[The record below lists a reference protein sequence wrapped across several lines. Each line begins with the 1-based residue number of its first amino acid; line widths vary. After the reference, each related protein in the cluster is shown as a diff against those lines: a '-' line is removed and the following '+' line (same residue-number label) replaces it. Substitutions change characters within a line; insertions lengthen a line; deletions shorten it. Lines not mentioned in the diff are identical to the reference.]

1 MSVHPRLMSPGQGMG
16 AAGGPDTHAMN
27 PIPGLDVGDAFRN
40 ARS

>member
-1 MSVHPRLMSPGQGMG
+1 MSAHAPLMLPTQRMG
-16 AAGGPDTHAMN
+16 AAGGPDTQAMN